1 MCCYIFV
8 QCRVCLL
15 HLVWLNVKNLLRYC
29 LFLRGA
35 PHRLE
40 AKISHC
46 TRIVLR
52 PIPAGATRLR
62 TGRFGRHRV
71 DISKRHASLVDAEE
85 IAGWRRT
92 PYPAYGEVRNFVG
105 RISAAPSGKDMR
117 PLPDGGVRLIRPTGK
132 CEICRPDKRSAI
144 RQRYEAT
151 ARWRRT
157 PYPAY
162 GEVRNF
168 LGRISAAPSGKDMR
182 PLPDGGVR
190 LIRRTGKCEIS

>member
-62 TGRFGRHRV
+62 TGRFGRHRL

-92 PYPAYGEVRNFVG
+92 PYPAYGEVRSFVG
-105 RISAAPSGKDMR
+105 RLSAAPSGKDMR
-117 PLPDGGVRLIRPTGK
+117 PLPDGGVRLIRPT
-132 CEICRPDKRSAI
+132 R
-144 RQRYEAT
+144 
-151 ARWRRT
+151 
-157 PYPAY
+157 
-162 GEVRNF
+162 EVRNF
-168 LGRISAAPSGKDMR
+168 VGRISAAPSGNLRQKLMTALTQAQHQRGKAQQNRDNPHR
-182 PLPDGGVR
+182 PVTHSR
-190 LIRRTGKCEIS
+190 IRR

>member
-1 MCCYIFV
+1 M
-8 QCRVCLL
+8 L

-71 DISKRHASLVDAEE
+71 DISKRHASL
-85 IAGWRRT
+85 AGE
-92 PYPAYGEVRNFVG
+92 EVRSHPG
-105 RISAAPSGKDMR
+105 RISAAPSGKDMSS
-117 PLPDGGVRLIRPTGK
+117 LPDGGLRLMWPTGK
-132 CEICRPDKRSAI
+132 CEI
-144 RQRYEAT
+144 
-151 ARWRRT
+151 
-157 PYPAY
+157 
-162 GEVRNF
+162 
-168 LGRISAAPSGKDMR
+168 L
-182 PLPDGGVR
+182 
-190 LIRRTGKCEIS
+190 